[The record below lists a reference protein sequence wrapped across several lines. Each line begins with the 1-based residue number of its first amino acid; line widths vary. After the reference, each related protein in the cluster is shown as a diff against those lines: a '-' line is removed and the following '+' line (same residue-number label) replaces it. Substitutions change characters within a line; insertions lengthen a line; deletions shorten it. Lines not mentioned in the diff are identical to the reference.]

1 MSKSQILAK
10 VSLFIIIKI
19 PKVPKVLYS
28 KLRTLKIDKNRQ
40 LTWAA
45 STLKTDERPA
55 IKLSCWTFKLSIKH

>member
-28 KLRTLKIDKNRQ
+28 KLRTLKIDKKIALKEILKLLF
-40 LTWAA
+40 LTI
-45 STLKTDERPA
+45 LNN
-55 IKLSCWTFKLSIKH
+55 